1 MFLFIIIFYPRMDL
15 VLKTSRKMKSVFFFI
30 TSLQISNN
38 KQYKGESNLLNKEAN
53 ATQNSLIH
61 TLT

>member
-1 MFLFIIIFYPRMDL
+1 MFLFIIIFYARMDL

-38 KQYKGESNLLNKEAN
+38 KQYEGESNLLNKETN
-53 ATQNSLIH
+53 VT
-61 TLT
+61 